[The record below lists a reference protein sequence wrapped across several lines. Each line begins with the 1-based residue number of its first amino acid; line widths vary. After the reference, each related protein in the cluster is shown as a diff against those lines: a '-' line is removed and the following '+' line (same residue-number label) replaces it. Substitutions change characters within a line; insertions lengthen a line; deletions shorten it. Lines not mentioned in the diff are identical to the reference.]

1 MDSFGSS
8 NSLDT
13 EIKQTSPEYLN
24 QSTNNHSS
32 TIRDTT
38 FIIPPSYDEEVN
50 ENFGILSE
58 NYSNKQNNNIL
69 VNSGEVKPFN
79 NFLHS
84 WELKLQI
91 VEPKTNPESQC
102 INKSK
107 TDTLNIFNISCDYTS
122 AKHANVSFTVFQEL
136 WERKQVCDVIIKVGG
151 REFPAHRIILCATIP
166 YFNAMFTNDLAE
178 RNQSF
183 IELKS
188 DDTQLTADA
197 FESLLRYAYTGKISI
212 NFSNVQSIMI
222 GASFLAL
229 VNVQQACSEY
239 LKYRLNTLNVLNIKS
254 FAFTLGCCSLFEAS
268 KRFIYRNFEEISKIS
283 DFLNLSLNELVDIIC
298 CDELNICSEKIVF
311 EAVVNWINHDV
322 EKRQNY
328 FPIILKHVRL
338 PLLEPEYLTDVVMA
352 HQLIK
357 NSLECRD
364 LVDEAK
370 DYYLLPERR
379 NNMNSSRTRPRSG
392 YHIQGCIYAVGGLT
406 KLGDSMS
413 TVEVY
418 DPHLYR
424 WRIAEAMSMMR
435 SRVGVAVMDG
445 KLYAIGGYNG
455 IDRLN
460 MVEVYDSKMKY
471 WKRVNSMKY
480 CRSAVGAA
488 ALNGNLYVCGG
499 YNGLV
504 SLDVVERYI
513 PNRDCWTEMAPMKEK
528 RSAAGVVALDGY
540 IYAIGGHDG
549 LIIFKTVERY
559 DPRTDKW
566 EYVEPMLTQRCR
578 LGVAVYSGK
587 IYVCGG
593 YDGFTFLQT
602 AEVFDPQTNSWSQIA
617 NMNITR
623 SRVALVAN
631 CSKLYAIGGYDGVTN
646 LSSMETY
653 DVENNTWEM
662 APSMVAHEGGVGVG
676 VVSNN

>member
-1 MDSFGSS
+1 MDLSGPS
-8 NSLDT
+8 NSENNSTLDR
-13 EIKQTSPEYLN
+13 EIKQTLQESLN
-24 QSTNNHSS
+24 NSL
-32 TIRDTT
+32 TT
-38 FIIPPSYDEEVN
+38 RKLSLIIPPSYDEEVS
-50 ENFGILSE
+50 EKFGILSE
-58 NYSNKQNNNIL
+58 KYLNEKNKL
-69 VNSGEVKPFN
+69 ADSGEVKTSN
-79 NFLHS
+79 LHS
-84 WELKLQI
+84 RKTKLQMLGAQNNSK
-91 VEPKTNPESQC
+91 EPSCANQP
-102 INKSK
+102 N
-107 TDTLNIFNISCDYTS
+107 TDALNIFNPHMNWDYISE
-122 AKHANVSFTVFQEL
+122 KHADKSFSVFREL
-136 WERKQVCDVIIKVGG
+136 WERKQVCDVIIKVGDK
-151 REFPAHRIILCATIP
+151 EFPAHRIILCATIP

-197 FESLLRYAYTGKISI
+197 FEYLLRYAYTGKISI
-212 NFSNVQSIMI
+212 NLSNVQSIMI

-229 VNVQQACSEY
+229 DDVQQTCSEY
-239 LKYRLNTLNVLNIKS
+239 LKYRLTILNVLNIKS
-254 FAFTLGCCSLFEAS
+254 FAFTLGCCELFEAS
-268 KRFIYRNFEEISKIS
+268 KRFIYRNFEEISKLP

-298 CDELNICSEKIVF
+298 CDELNIYSEKIVF
-311 EAVVNWINHDV
+311 EAVVNWINFDV
-322 EKRQNY
+322 ENRKNY

-338 PLLEPEYLTDVVMA
+338 PLLKPEYLTDVVMA
-352 HQLIK
+352 HHLIK

-379 NNMNSSRTRPRSG
+379 NINSPRTRPRSG

-424 WRIAEAMSMMR
+424 WRIAEAMNIMR

-460 MVEVYDSKMKY
+460 IVEVYDSKMKY
-471 WKRVNSMKY
+471 WKRVKSMKY

-488 ALNGNLYVCGG
+488 SLNGNLYVCGG
-499 YNGLV
+499 YDGIV

-513 PNRDCWTEMAPMKEK
+513 ANRSCWKEMSPMNER
-528 RSAAGVVALDGY
+528 RSAGGVVALDGY

-566 EYVEPMLTQRCR
+566 VYVQPMLTPRCR

-602 AEVFDPQTNSWSQIA
+602 AEVYDPQKDSWSQIA
-617 NMNITR
+617 NMNVTR

-631 CSKLYAIGGYDGVTN
+631 CSKLYAIGGYDGVAN

-653 DVENNTWEM
+653 DVENNKWEM